1 MKETLGKMKGVI
13 EKKVHSA
20 REERNRQNEHVK
32 SWIETR
38 RGVQTTLRQ
47 LMDEV
52 DRQQSIRD
60 IENQKVRGLKDIRTQ
75 RVEEYKAIKEEYVT
89 LRNSRGDSEQNRR
102 KTRSARSV
110 REEINELEMKFM
122 QGRITEKKFNERAVE
137 LRRQLKE
144 ASSTPEVSS
153 DFPELQGR
161 LNAAKTAEEE
171 AHAAVDTAASTAQAA
186 HELMQEI
193 RKEVNGL
200 REKHTEAHRKVEGFR
215 RIADNHHRRF
225 VVGMRVMQSID
236 GIMSTSAEDDTNDGS
251 ASVEARDL
259 MDLLMSGETLGL
271 DDLMAFQRNN

>member
-1 MKETLGKMKGVI
+1 MKETLGKMKGII
-13 EKKVHSA
+13 EKKTHSA
-20 REERNRQNEHVK
+20 REERNKQNEHVK

-52 DRQQSIRD
+52 DRQQTIRD
-60 IENQKVRGLKDIRTQ
+60 IENKKVRGLKDIRSE
-75 RVEEYKAIKEEYVT
+75 RVEEYKVIKEEYVA
-89 LRNSRGDSEQNRR
+89 LRNTRGDNSQDRK

-110 REEINELEMKFM
+110 RDEINELEMKFM
-122 QGRITEKKFNERAVE
+122 QGRISEKKFNERAVE

-144 ASSTPEVSS
+144 ADSTPEVSS
-153 DFPELQGR
+153 DFPELQAR
-161 LNAAKTAEEE
+161 LNSAKAAEEE
-171 AHAAVDTAASTAQAA
+171 AHAAVDAAASTAQAA

-193 RKEVNGL
+193 RKEVNAL

-236 GIMSTSAEDDTNDGS
+236 GITNTSSDDDSSDAS

>member
-1 MKETLGKMKGVI
+1 MKGVV
-13 EKKVHSA
+13 EKKTTSA

-32 SWIETR
+32 SWIDTR
-38 RGVQTTLRQ
+38 RGVQGTLRQ

-52 DRQQSIRD
+52 DRQQTIRD
-60 IENQKVRGLKDIRTQ
+60 IENQKVRSLKDTRSQ
-75 RVEEYKAIKEEYVT
+75 RVDEYKVIKEEFFA
-89 LRNSRGDSEQNRR
+89 LRSAQGDIPQDRR
-102 KTRSARSV
+102 KARSSRSV

-122 QGRITEKKFNERAVE
+122 QGRISEKKFNERAVE

-144 ASSTPEVSS
+144 AKAAPAASSE
-153 DFPELQGR
+153 FPELQAR
-161 LNAAKTAEEE
+161 LNAAKAAEEE
-171 AHAAVDTAASTAQAA
+171 AHAAVDAAASTAQAA

-193 RKEVNGL
+193 RKEVHGL

-215 RIADNHHRRF
+215 RIADTHHRRF

-236 GIMSTSAEDDTNDGS
+236 GIINTSTDDESNSGT

>member
-1 MKETLGKMKGVI
+1 MKDTLSKMKGVV
-13 EKKVHSA
+13 EKKTTSA

-32 SWIETR
+32 SWIDTR
-38 RGVQTTLRQ
+38 RGVQGTLRQ

-52 DRQQSIRD
+52 DRQQTIRD
-60 IENQKVRGLKDIRTQ
+60 IENQKVRGLKDTRSQ
-75 RVEEYKAIKEEYVT
+75 RVDEYKAIKEEFFA
-89 LRNSRGDSEQNRR
+89 LRNAQGDIPQDRR
-102 KTRSARSV
+102 KTRSSRSV

-122 QGRITEKKFNERAVE
+122 QGRISEKKFNERAVE

-144 ASSTPEVSS
+144 AKDAPAASSE
-153 DFPELQGR
+153 FPELQAR
-161 LNAAKTAEEE
+161 LNAAKAAEEE
-171 AHAAVDTAASTAQAA
+171 AHAAVDAAAGTAQAA

-193 RKEVNGL
+193 RKEVHGL

-215 RIADNHHRRF
+215 RIADTHHRRF
-225 VVGMRVMQSID
+225 VVGMRVIQSID
-236 GIMSTSAEDDTNDGS
+236 GITNTSTDDDTNTGT

>member
-13 EKKVHSA
+13 EKKTHSA

-52 DRQQSIRD
+52 DRQQTIRD

-89 LRNSRGDSEQNRR
+89 LRNSRGDVEQNRR

-110 REEINELEMKFM
+110 REEINELEMRFM

-153 DFPELQGR
+153 DFPELQAR

-236 GIMSTSAEDDTNDGS
+236 GIMNTSAEDDTNDGT

>member
-1 MKETLGKMKGVI
+1 MKETLSKMKGVV
-13 EKKVHSA
+13 EKKTHSA
-20 REERNRQNEHVK
+20 REERNRQNEQVK

-38 RGVQTTLRQ
+38 KGVQTTLRQ

-52 DRQQSIRD
+52 DRQQTIRD
-60 IENQKVRGLKDIRTQ
+60 IENKKVRGLKEIRSQ
-75 RVEEYKAIKEEYVT
+75 RVEEYKAIKEEYIA
-89 LRNSRGDSEQNRR
+89 LRNAQGDNTHDRR

-110 REEINELEMKFM
+110 REEINDLEMKFM
-122 QGRITEKKFNERAVE
+122 QGRISEKKFNERAAD

-144 ASSTPEVSS
+144 AKNTPEVSS
-153 DFPELQGR
+153 DFPELQSR
-161 LNAAKTAEEE
+161 LNDAKASEEE
-171 AHAAVDTAASTAQAA
+171 AHAAVDAAASTAQAA

-225 VVGMRVMQSID
+225 VVGMRVIQSID
-236 GIMSTSAEDDTNDGS
+236 GIMNTSTDDDTDDGN